1 MGKLESALDVQVMS
15 GEASTDLRPFRFLQ
29 KILSKLDAIGVES
42 RGIERIPPYER
53 ATDKKRLLITVMGL
67 WLSATGGLSSM
78 SSFYLGPLLFGLG
91 LKKTLITGLLGE
103 FVGCLVAAYCSLM
116 GPRSGCRQMVGA
128 RFLFG
133 WWFVKLVCL
142 ASMVGV
148 MGWSVVNCITGGQIL
163 STMSNGSITLTAAI
177 IIIACISL
185 VISIG
190 GIKYLLRVEAF
201 LSLPVNIAFL
211 TLYIVGAKQYSHLT
225 WDDLP
230 EFTSEVVKG
239 NAISFFALCYSIT
252 STWGSIASDYYILFP
267 EDTPDM
273 QVFMLTFLG
282 TLIPTTFVGTAGIL
296 IGNVAMTYQPWNDA
310 YNEMGMGG
318 LLNAAFEPWGAGG
331 KFLLV
336 LIFLSLIS
344 NNILNTYSAAFG
356 VQLIAVKF
364 ARIPRWVWAIAL
376 TAIYLVIS
384 IVGRYHFAT
393 ILGNFLPMVGYW
405 ITMYFVILLEENTI
419 FRTDRFIHMYTK
431 EFANVEPKVSL
442 IGGRVFKNNV
452 HYNFAIWNDYD
463 KLTGGYAA
471 TIAFCCGA
479 AGAAVGMSQEYWIG
493 PLARD
498 AGGDIA
504 MWLCLGFS
512 GLAYPGLRYFEL
524 KKFGK

>member
-1 MGKLESALDVQVMS
+1 MGKAESVQDVL
-15 GEASTDLRPFRFLQ
+15 EASNELRTFKFML
-29 KILSKLDAIGVES
+29 KWLSKLDALGVET
-42 RGIERIPPYER
+42 RGIERILPYER
-53 ATDKKRLLITVMGL
+53 ATDKKKQFITVMGL

-91 LKKTLITGLLGE
+91 LKKTLILGLLGQG
-103 FVGCLVAAYCSLM
+103 VGCLVAAYCSLM
-116 GPRSGCRQMVGA
+116 GPRSGCRQMVSA

-142 ASMVGV
+142 ASIVGV
-148 MGWSVVNCITGGQIL
+148 MGWSVINCITGGQIL
-163 STMSNGSITLTAAI
+163 SSMSNGSIPLVAAI
-177 IIIACISL
+177 VIIACVSL

-190 GIKYLLRVEAF
+190 GIKYLLRVEAL
-201 LSLPVNIAFL
+201 LSLPVNFAFL
-211 TLYIVGAKQYSHLT
+211 MLYIVGAKQFSHLT
-225 WDDLP
+225 LADLSAF
-230 EFTSEVVKG
+230 ESSVING
-239 NAISFFALCYSIT
+239 NAVSFFSLCYSIT

-282 TLIPTTFVGTAGIL
+282 TLIPTTFVGVAGIL

-310 YNEMGMGG
+310 YVEMGMGG

-331 KFLLV
+331 KFLLS

-356 VQLIAVKF
+356 IQLIAVPF
-364 ARIPRWVWAIAL
+364 ARIPRWLWAIAL
-376 TAIYLVIS
+376 TAVYLVIS
-384 IVGRYHFAT
+384 IVGRYLFAT

-405 ITMYFVILLEENTI
+405 ITMYFTILLEENSI
-419 FRTDRFIHMYTK
+419 FRTDRFAYLYTK
-431 EFANVEPKVSL
+431 EFADVETKVAVV
-442 IGGRVFKNNV
+442 GGRMFKNNV

-471 TIAFCCGA
+471 TFAFCCGA

-493 PLARD
+493 PLGRA

-512 GLAYPGLRYFEL
+512 GIAYPGLRYLEL